1 MRIPLACLAI
11 FVTVTAAQAQPLSIV
26 QAVETA
32 MTNRPSLVRAKLAV
46 QSAKD
51 GVTQAS
57 SAYYPE
63 VTTGGQYT
71 YQRTRSD
78 VTGAGSNVGVMDQT
92 DASIDASIKLFDLG
106 QRNWS
111 VSSSKRGY
119 ESALEAYREE
129 KQQTILAVS
138 QAYMNAYLY
147 KRVYDVRTQQLERTL
162 KESELIRAQVAEG
175 ASARTNLLQA
185 EASAANA
192 QVALLQ
198 ADTDAQT
205 AMTNLAVTMGLGAKE
220 QWELT
225 LPAVFGNMRSN
236 TPEAVLNLRGST
248 PAEQLKVALA
258 NRPDMRMSRLSAEMS
273 RLSYRTTAANSGV
286 TVSGNASTSY
296 NFSPGDSDSGTVMVM
311 ANIPVFDAGS
321 SKATKDIA
329 KANYDSSVQNIRT
342 TELQVM
348 SELEN
353 YRLERK
359 NAALRL
365 TAAETALKV
374 SQSNYDSAQESLK
387 EGVGTIVEVLTA
399 RAAYT
404 DAEVNLAQAQSDNTM
419 SMIKWQIALGEDDVI
434 TSDK

>member
-1 MRIPLACLAI
+1 MRIPIVCLAI
-11 FVTVTAAQAQPLSIV
+11 FVSVTAAQAQPLSLV

-32 MTNRPSLVRAKLAV
+32 MANRPSLVRASLAV
-46 QSAKD
+46 KSAKD
-51 GVTQAS
+51 RVTQAS
-57 SAYYPE
+57 AAYYPE

-71 YQRTRSD
+71 YQRTRDD
-78 VTGAGSNVGVMDQT
+78 VSSGGSRVDVVDQT
-92 DASIDASIKLFDLG
+92 NANIEASIKLFDLG

-175 ASARTNLLQA
+175 ASAQKNLLQA

-192 QVALLQ
+192 QVSLLQ
-198 ADTDAQT
+198 AETDAQT
-205 AMTNLAVTMGLGAKE
+205 AMTNLAVTMGLEAKQ
-220 QWELT
+220 QWDLS
-225 LPAVFGNMRSN
+225 LPAVFSNLRSD
-236 TPEAVLNLRGST
+236 TPDAVLNLRGST

-258 NRPDMRMSRLSAEMS
+258 NRPDVRISRLSAEMN
-273 RLSYRTTAANSGV
+273 RLGYKITSANNGI
-286 TVSGNASTSY
+286 TVSGNASAGY
-296 NFSPGDSDSGTVMVM
+296 RFSPGDSDDSSVVVM
-311 ANIPVFDAGS
+311 ASIPVFDAGY
-321 SKATKDIA
+321 SKAAKSSA
-329 KANYDSSVQNIRT
+329 KADYDSSLQNLRT

-348 SELEN
+348 AELEN

-359 NAALRL
+359 NTALRL
-365 TAAETALKV
+365 TAAQTALKV

-419 SMIKWQIALGEDDVI
+419 SVIRWQIALGEDDVI
-434 TSDK
+434 TSEK